1 MSSRSILTLMSKVLG
16 NQFAGE
22 TWDGWRVLLK
32 AMFALPLTDAELE
45 AFEEL
50 TGRSTAPTVPAREVW
65 AIAGRRGGKSIIAA
79 LVAVYLTTCRT
90 YKLARGEVGTFMV
103 IAADRRQARVV
114 ARYIKGLLHST
125 PVLEQLIAHETKT
138 EIQLANGLSIE
149 IHSASFRSVRGY
161 TVVGAILDE
170 IAFWPTDDAAN
181 PDREI
186 LAALRPAMA
195 TVPGAMLLCVS
206 SPYARKGELY
216 RAHRDHYGV
225 DGDVL
230 VVQAETRLL
239 NPAVPQEIID
249 RAYEVDPVA
258 AVAEYGAQF
267 RTDVSGFISREVV
280 DGCTVVDRHEL
291 PPVLGVS
298 YSGFVDFAGGSGQDS
313 ATLAIAHREFREER
327 STGVLDLVREVRP
340 PFSPEQVCRDFAG
353 DLKRYRVTRATAD
366 RYAADFATEAM
377 RRQGIDLKA
386 ADKAKSDLYR
396 EFLPALNSGGI
407 ELLDLPRLAAQLG
420 GLERRVARG
429 GRDSIDHAPGGH
441 DDVANAVAGA
451 LVAVADGKRR
461 RWGVVLS
468 PKEFAATGC
477 ADTSSLV
484 ERAQQLGVTGS
495 WNNMFQAVAR
505 AHHGKQQ
512 QAGSSAEEEFIPGG
526 PQRIGML

>member
-22 TWDGWRVLLK
+22 TWNGWRVLLK
-32 AMFALPLTDAELE
+32 AMFALDLTDAERE
-45 AFEEL
+45 RFEEL
-50 TGRSTAPTVPAREVW
+50 TGRATAPAVPAREVW
-65 AIAGRRGGKSIIAA
+65 AIVGRRGGKSIIAA

-114 ARYIKGLLHST
+114 RRYIGGLLHST
-125 PVLEQLIAHETKT
+125 PVLEQLVAHETKT
-138 EIQLANGLSIE
+138 EIQLTNGLSIE

-195 TVPGAMLLCVS
+195 TVPGAMLLCLS
-206 SPYARKGELY
+206 SPYARRGELY
-216 RAHRDHYGV
+216 RAHRHHYGV

-249 RAYEVDPVA
+249 RAYEADPVA
-258 AVAEYGAQF
+258 AAAEYGAQF

-291 PPVLGVS
+291 PPVPGVS

-313 ATLAIAHREFREER
+313 ATLAIAHRETRDGQ
-327 STGVLDLVREVRP
+327 SVVVLDLVREVRP
-340 PFSPEQVCRDFAG
+340 PFSPEQVCRDFAD
-353 DLKRYRVTRATAD
+353 DLKRYRLSRATAD

-377 RRQGIDLKA
+377 RRQGIHLRPAGKP
-386 ADKAKSDLYR
+386 KSDLYR
-396 EFLPALNSGGI
+396 ELLPALNSGGV
-407 ELLDLPRLAAQLG
+407 ELLDVPRLQAQLG

-451 LVAVADGKRR
+451 LVAVAERPR
-461 RWGVVLS
+461 ARWGMVLDAS
-468 PKEFAATGC
+468 EAAATGC
-477 ADTSSLV
+477 GDTSTLV
-484 ERAQQLGVTGS
+484 QRAKELGVTGS
-495 WNNMFQAVAR
+495 WDTMFQAVAR
-505 AHHGKQQ
+505 DHQGKQQ
-512 QAGSSAEEEFIPGG
+512 RRPESPAEEEFVCP
-526 PQRIGML
+526 PQVIGVL